1 MTPLFLFQGCA
12 RRSRPMI
19 SQQGNRGSAA
29 TAMRFCLGMVLLLLG
44 LATAGAQLFTGSVTG
59 LITDPSQ
66 NVMPGARVVLT
77 NTDTLEVRTVSA
89 DDSGRFTV
97 NQINPGDY
105 KIAISMSGFKS
116 SERKFSLKA
125 GQNLALDA
133 QLTVGE
139 ATEQVEVTG
148 EVPLLATEDANK
160 VSSLTAKDVESLPLP
175 SHLAMAA
182 VWSQSGVVAIRT
194 GQTTST
200 SGGDQNTN
208 RIALNGGRDE
218 SAAVLVDGISVT
230 AGDWGGAFGM
240 PSAEAISEFQ
250 IYRNAYDSQYG
261 RTDGGVVS
269 ITTKGG
275 GQFYHGG
282 GFWHAQ
288 NAVLNANSWTNKL
301 SGIGKKD
308 FHQNLFGGH
317 ATGPVWRAK
326 KLYVFGNYEG
336 LRNAAQSTLLG
347 TVPTDLERSGDFSQ
361 SYNSSGALQTIY
373 NPFSATTSSL
383 PRTAFTANKI
393 PSGLMDSVGKKI
405 VSLFPEPNRTG
416 NAMTNANNFASSGM
430 ADVNYDRMD
439 ARMDWVANEKLS
451 MFGTFMKRWDSAS
464 APILLGKGIDTNYA
478 SLNPAWR
485 TLIAATYVPSSTL
498 VLNTT
503 VAYSTWGQFQIS
515 PSKIW
520 GVNGSTL
527 GLPQS
532 LVDAMSTK
540 TLPNLT
546 FSNYTAIGNGRDLD
560 YTLHNADFQFNVSK
574 QLHAHSLHTGFQL
587 TIQQLND
594 LDQTSA
600 SFSFGRGM
608 TAGPTPVSDS
618 STTGNAIASALLG
631 TLASASANVNIV
643 PAVEQRYYAWYL
655 QDSWKVSQRMTVNA
669 GLRYEIQMP
678 RTERHDRQ
686 NYFDPNVTSPLAA
699 QSGLP
704 IKGGLVFSSGENR
717 KLWETEYK
725 NLAPRIGLAYKVN
738 SRIAARAGYG
748 IFYPQVETQGPTA
761 PTDGYSVTNA
771 AVVSVN
777 NAGLVPQNLVSN
789 PFPSG
794 LAAAVGSSLGL
805 MTDVGTSL
813 NAFYRHKPTPY
824 VQTYSVDIQYQPK
837 PSAVIELGYS
847 GTQGRKLAWG
857 LSRNPNQLNPSYLSM
872 GSSLNTT
879 VTNPF
884 YGYITSGALATATI
898 PTYKLLE
905 AYPQFTSIG
914 THTDTPGASAGY
926 NALMAKYQQRY
937 GTAVNIMLT
946 YQWSKAIDNASETQ
960 GWELGDAFR
969 DYFHPALDRSI
980 SGHDVPH
987 SFAAT
992 IIWHLPIGRGHR
1004 FGGNMNNVLNTIV
1017 GGWEVSTITNL
1028 YSGMPY
1034 QFSCA
1039 NSLSTYGYGVCR
1051 PYISDI
1057 RQVKASHPTVAQW
1070 FNTSAVLQ
1078 PASYTIGN
1086 MPRFSSNVRAGAARR
1101 ADLTLRKQ
1109 FALQH
1114 ERSLSIQASGYNVS
1128 NTPQYGRAS
1137 STVGSSTFG
1146 QVTSLAAGSNPR
1158 TVELSG
1164 RFNF

>member
-1 MTPLFLFQGCA
+1 MFPFQGRAGRKRLALPQPGIRKRTTAAMRLYFGLALLFL
-12 RRSRPMI
+12 
-19 SQQGNRGSAA
+19 
-29 TAMRFCLGMVLLLLG
+29 G
-44 LATAGAQLFTGSVTG
+44 LSTAGAQLFTGSVTG

-66 NVMPGARVVLT
+66 NVIAGAHVVLT
-77 NTDTLEVRTVSA
+77 NTDTLEVRTVST
-89 DDSGRFTV
+89 DGGGRFTV
-97 NQINPGDY
+97 NQINPGEY
-105 KIAISMSGFKS
+105 KIAISMAGFKS

-125 GQNLALDA
+125 GQNLALDT
-133 QLTVGE
+133 QLPIGE
-139 ATEQVEVTG
+139 ATEQVEVTS

-160 VSSLTAKDVESLPLP
+160 VSSLSGKDVESLPLP
-175 SHLAMAA
+175 SHLPMAA

-194 GQTTST
+194 GQATST

-240 PSAEAISEFQ
+240 PSSEAVSEFQ

-282 GFWHAQ
+282 VFWHAQ
-288 NAVLNANSWTNKL
+288 NATLNANSWTNKL
-301 SGIGKKD
+301 SGIAKKD

-317 ATGPVWRAK
+317 ATGPVWRAR
-326 KLYVFGNYEG
+326 KLYAFGNYEG

-373 NPFSATTSSL
+373 NPFSITNTSQQ
-383 PRTAFTANKI
+383 RTAFANNKI
-393 PSGLMDSVGKKI
+393 PSGLMDAVGQKI
-405 VSLFPEPNRTG
+405 ISLFPEPNRTG
-416 NAMTNANNFASSGM
+416 NALTNANNFASSGM

-439 ARMDWVANEKLS
+439 LRLDWVATDKLS
-451 MFGTFMKRWDSAS
+451 MLGTFMKRWDNAS
-464 APILLGKGIDTNYA
+464 APVLLGKGIDTNYV

-515 PSKIW
+515 PSKVW
-520 GVNGSTL
+520 GLNGSTL

-532 LVDAMSTK
+532 LVGAMSTK

-546 FSNYTAIGNGRDLD
+546 FSNYTGIGNGRDLD
-560 YTLHNADFQFNVSK
+560 YTLHNADFQFNLSK
-574 QLHAHSLHTGFQL
+574 QFHAHSLHAGFQL

-594 LDQTSA
+594 LDQTSGT
-600 SFSFGRGM
+600 FNFGRGM
-608 TAGPTPVSDS
+608 TAGPTAASDS

-655 QDSWKVSQRMTVNA
+655 QDSWKTTQRLTINA
-669 GLRYEIQMP
+669 GLRYEIQVP
-678 RTERHDRQ
+678 RTERHNRQ
-686 NYFDPNVTSPLAA
+686 NSFDPSATSPLA
-699 QSGLP
+699 SLTGLP
-704 IKGGLVFSSGENR
+704 IKGGLVFSSSDNR
-717 KLWETEYK
+717 KLWDTEYK
-725 NLAPRIGLAYKVN
+725 NFAPRIGLAYKVN
-738 SRIAARAGYG
+738 NQIAARAGYG
-748 IFYPQVETQGPTA
+748 IFYPQVDTGGPTS

-777 NAGLVPQNLVSN
+777 NAGLIPQNLVSN

-794 LAAAVGSSLGL
+794 LSAAVGNSLGL
-805 MTDVGTSL
+805 MTDVGTSV

-824 VQTYSVDIQYQPK
+824 VQTYSLDIQYQPK
-837 PSAVIELGYS
+837 PSAVIEIGYN

-857 LSRNPNQLNPSYLSM
+857 LSRNPNQLDPKYLSM
-872 GSSLNTT
+872 GSSLNTS

-884 YGYITSGALATATI
+884 YGYITSGALATTTI
-898 PTYKLLE
+898 PTYKLLQ
-905 AYPQFTSIG
+905 AYPQFTSISM
-914 THTDTPGASAGY
+914 HTDTPGASASY
-926 NALMAKYQQRY
+926 HALMTKYQQRY
-937 GTAVNIMLT
+937 GTALNVMLT
-946 YQWSKAIDNASETQ
+946 YQWSKGIDNASETQ

-980 SGHDVPH
+980 SGHDIPH

-992 IIWHLPIGRGHR
+992 IIWHLPVGRGHR
-1004 FGGNMNNVLNTIV
+1004 FGGDMNRVLNTLV
-1017 GGWEVSTITNL
+1017 GGWEVSTITNF
-1028 YSGMPY
+1028 YSGLPY

-1039 NSLSTYGYGVCR
+1039 NALSTYGYGVCR

-1057 RQVKASHPTVAQW
+1057 RQLKASHPTVSQW
-1070 FNTSAVLQ
+1070 FNTSAVQQ
-1078 PASYTIGN
+1078 PSSYTIGN
-1086 MPRFSSNVRAGAARR
+1086 MPRFTSNVRAGAARR

-1109 FALQH
+1109 FALPH
-1114 ERSLSIQASGYNVS
+1114 ERSFSVQASGYNVS

-1137 STVGSSTFG
+1137 ATVGSSTFG